1 MYHVSAQGVDERMM
15 NVCYYYDNHCYI
27 MICGCCSFAIQF
39 SLFFAFLLVC
49 EYVVLWFIGD
59 CMNLRM
65 MLHGDGNI
73 LLSSK

>member
-1 MYHVSAQGVDERMM
+1 MYHVSAQGVDERMI

-49 EYVVLWFIGD
+49 ECVCGPVIHWG
-59 CMNLRM
+59 
-65 MLHGDGNI
+65 
-73 LLSSK
+73 LSESQNDATWWW